1 MKDIYN
7 ISMIS
12 IYKDNNFKKYLLH
25 ITLIFCGILIFGILC
40 GYFMPHA
47 VSVPVVKYVFEDSVS
62 AKAIELSDGGLKS
75 ILFFVNNA
83 IVALMLIIVPLLYY
97 RLVGDNIYN
106 KRRVEPIWI
115 SRLMIFLQT
124 ILIGVVIGYAA
135 PVINNNV
142 LVVTSLVPHG
152 VFEIFGF
159 LVASA
164 LGIWFVKEKYVQ
176 EVGYKGLIKMF
187 AIYVLPMIFV
197 AAMIETYITPWLM
210 SLVIK

>member
-1 MKDIYN
+1 
-7 ISMIS
+7 MIS
-12 IYKDNNFKKYLLH
+12 IYNDNKFKKYLLH
-25 ITLIFCGILIFGILC
+25 TALLFCGVLIIGILC

-47 VSVPVVKYVFEDSVS
+47 VTAPAVKYVFEDSVS
-62 AKAIELSDGGLKS
+62 AKAVELTSDNYRA

-83 IVALMLIIVPLLYY
+83 IVALMLIVVPLIYY
-97 RLVGDNIYN
+97 RLIGDNVEN

-135 PVINNNV
+135 PVINNNL

-152 VFEIFGF
+152 IFEITGF
-159 LVASA
+159 LIASA
-164 LGIWFVKEKYVQ
+164 LGIWFVKEKYAQ
-176 EVGYKGLIKMF
+176 EYGYRGLVKMF
-187 AIYVLPMIFV
+187 AAYVLPMIFL

-210 SLVIK
+210 WLVM